1 MTALKT
7 ARRKTM
13 DQIAANL
20 SGHPALLGIVL
31 FLALLIL
38 YFIFKKLVK
47 LALLILLLLI
57 ALGGYFYFKDPR
69 RMPENVMG
77 TLEKAKAQTERM
89 VEKGKDAYQTGKAVV
104 ETGKKLTEEISGL
117 TGAGEKK
124 TERKPEKGP

>member
-1 MTALKT
+1 
-7 ARRKTM
+7 M
-13 DQIAANL
+13 DQIVANL
-20 SGHPALLGIVL
+20 SGHPAVLGIVIL
-31 FLALLIL
+31 LALLVL

-47 LALLILLLLI
+47 MALLILLLLI
-57 ALGGYFYFKDPR
+57 ALCGYFYFKDPK

-89 VEKGKDAYQTGKAVV
+89 LEKGKDAYQTGKAVV
-104 ETGKKLTEEISGL
+104 EKGKQLTEEIGDL